1 VRFSVQQ
8 LAQERKEEHNMKP
21 WQLVQISIFVLV
33 VWCLVFCGS
42 AFGQGRGQGF
52 RPCPYSP
59 YLCPVKKTCK
69 PFDDSGKVVQVLT
82 ESLGKGMY
90 PGMALIV
97 DTKKQGQVHVS
108 LGPVWYLE
116 RQEFEI
122 VPGDEVRVKGMCDKE
137 QGGNLRVIAYEISK
151 GDYLLALRDSQGR
164 PYWEAWRKR

>member
-1 VRFSVQQ
+1 
-8 LAQERKEEHNMKP
+8 MKHRH
-21 WQLVQISIFVLV
+21 LFQISILGLA
-33 VWCLVFCGS
+33 VWCWALCGP
-42 AFGQGRGQGF
+42 AFSQGRGQGF

-59 YLCPVKKTCK
+59 YMCPVKDTCK
-69 PFDDSGKVVQVLT
+69 PCDESGKVVQVLT
-82 ESLGKGMY
+82 ESLEATMH
-90 PGMALIV
+90 PGMALIL

-122 VPGDEVRVKGMCDKE
+122 VPGDEVQVKGMCDKE
-137 QGGNLRVIAYEISK
+137 PSGKLRIIAYEISK